1 VIYTCRYLSLA
12 CPPKP
17 RVSAKVR
24 QCPPPLGVAAL
35 RSAEESSR
43 RALAAEMWS
52 MRIEN
57 EKAVADLERDLSE
70 ERARHK
76 LTRAS
81 LGQAIRTVATTT
93 RTPRGKSM

>member
-1 VIYTCRYLSLA
+1 
-12 CPPKP
+12 
-17 RVSAKVR
+17 
-24 QCPPPLGVAAL
+24 
-35 RSAEESSR
+35 
-43 RALAAEMWS
+43 